1 MKVTLD
7 IPDELY
13 RRVKA
18 RSAMEGRPVR
28 SVSVELFESWLDPR
42 KAGALAPKVSA
53 HESPLDAPWLAI
65 TRPHLRKGM
74 CHDITSIREAAAR
87 GWAAEMKSR
96 ESARKTRKP

>member
-42 KAGALAPKVSA
+42 KEGALAPRVSA
-53 HESPLDAPWLAI
+53 HQSPLDAPWLAI

-74 CHDITSIREAAAR
+74 SHDITSIREAAAR
-87 GWAAEMKSR
+87 GWAAEIKSR
-96 ESARKTRKP
+96 GGARKTRKP